1 MGAIGVVLLVA
12 FIIVCVL
19 LILLVSIQDDGE
31 NGMGGIFGGRGS
43 AAFGSHS
50 ASVLTKATAVFVVLF
65 FVLAFG
71 LALVN
76 KKPSIEKDLI
86 VDEATATE
94 EVSTTETTES
104 ADWWTESESTD
115 AAATEEKAE

>member
-1 MGAIGVVLLVA
+1 
-12 FIIVCVL
+12 L
-19 LILLVSIQDDGE
+19 LILLVSVQDNE
-31 NGMGGIFGGRGS
+31 NGMGGVFGGRGT

-104 ADWWTESESTD
+104 ADWWAESETTD

>member
-19 LILLVSIQDDGE
+19 LILLVSVQDNE
-31 NGMGGIFGGRGS
+31 NGMGGVFGGRGT

-50 ASVLTKATAVFVVLF
+50 ASVLTKATAVFVTLF

-76 KKPSIEKDLI
+76 KKPSIEKDLV
-86 VDEATATE
+86 VDETAAEATAE
-94 EVSTTETTES
+94 ETTAATESDS
-104 ADWWTESESTD
+104 ADWW
-115 AAATEEKAE
+115 AE

>member
-1 MGAIGVVLLVA
+1 MKKINDDIIFRIAIFLLPFENFFFAPSSGWAALTPVVL
-12 FIIVCVL
+12 FFYL
-19 LILLVSIQDDGE
+19 LFNIRE
-31 NGMGGIFGGRGS
+31 
-43 AAFGSHS
+43 
-50 ASVLTKATAVFVVLF
+50 VFVCIKKHNKIVLF

-104 ADWWTESESTD
+104 ADWWNESETTD

>member
-19 LILLVSIQDDGE
+19 LILLVSVQDNE
-31 NGMGGIFGGRGS
+31 NGMGGVFGGRGT

-94 EVSTTETTES
+94 EVSTPETTES
-104 ADWWTESESTD
+104 ADWWAESETTD

>member
-19 LILLVSIQDDGE
+19 LILLVSVQDNE
-31 NGMGGIFGGRGS
+31 NGMGGVFGGRGT

-86 VDEATATE
+86 VDEATAPE
-94 EVSTTETTES
+94 EVSTPETTES
-104 ADWWTESESTD
+104 ADWWAESETTD